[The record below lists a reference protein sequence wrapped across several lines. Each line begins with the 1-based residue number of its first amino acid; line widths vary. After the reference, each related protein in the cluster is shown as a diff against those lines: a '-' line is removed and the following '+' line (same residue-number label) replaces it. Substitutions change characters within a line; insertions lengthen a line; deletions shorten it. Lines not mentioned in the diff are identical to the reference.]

1 MIINLSDIID
11 LGIDI
16 FLTGF
21 LMRELT
27 HTALS
32 DVSGLSI
39 FGMLFDVSVREDKI
53 VVCGTDGAALFKLI
67 Y

>member
-1 MIINLSDIID
+1 MIINLYDIID

-16 FLTGF
+16 FLIGK
-21 LMRELT
+21 LMRELR

-53 VVCGTDGAALFKLI
+53 VVCGYNAAALFKLI

>member
-16 FLTGF
+16 FLTGK
-21 LMRELT
+21 LMRKLT

-32 DVSGLSI
+32 DVFSLSI

>member
-16 FLTGF
+16 FLTGK
-21 LMRELT
+21 LMRELR

-39 FGMLFDVSVREDKI
+39 FGMLYDVSVREDKI
-53 VVCGTDGAALFKLI
+53 VMCGYNVAALFKLI

>member
-16 FLTGF
+16 FLTGK

-27 HTALS
+27 HTALN
-32 DVSGLSI
+32 DVAGIGFLW
-39 FGMLFDVSVREDKI
+39 DVSVRGDKI
-53 VVCGTDGAALFKLI
+53 VVCGDGGAAIFKLI